1 MSGHL
6 RTLRLTPNEVSSG
19 PGGVMWRKN
28 GQKRWKNGQNGQN
41 EQISSKKKSGK
52 KDIFEEK
59 NFIIQSGM
67 KKRPM
72 QAFTAL
78 CRTKIVA
85 ATPVQRGGRF

>member
-1 MSGHL
+1 MAQKGGKMAKMVKMSKFQ
-6 RTLRLTPNEVSSG
+6 V
-19 PGGVMWRKN
+19 
-28 GQKRWKNGQNGQN
+28 
-41 EQISSKKKSGK
+41 KKKSGK

>member
-1 MSGHL
+1 MVLVGLCGGKMAKKGGKMAKMVKMSKFQVKK
-6 RTLRLTPNEVSSG
+6 N
-19 PGGVMWRKN
+19 PG
-28 GQKRWKNGQNGQN
+28 KR
-41 EQISSKKKSGK
+41 IFLKK
-52 KDIFEEK
+52 K

>member
-28 GQKRWKNGQNGQN
+28 GQKRWKNGRNGQN

-59 NFIIQSGM
+59 NFIIQLGM

-85 ATPVQRGGRF
+85 ATHVQRGGIF